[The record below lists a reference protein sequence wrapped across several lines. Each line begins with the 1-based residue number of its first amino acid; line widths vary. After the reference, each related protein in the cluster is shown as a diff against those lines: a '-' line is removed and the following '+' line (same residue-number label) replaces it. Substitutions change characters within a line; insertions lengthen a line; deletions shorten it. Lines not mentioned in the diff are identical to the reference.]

1 MLEAMAVLVGT
12 IIGGGVFVLPYV
24 NIKSGIL
31 ITNIWLVLLC
41 LIVCLLHLIFGE
53 IILKTNKEMKLPGYA
68 GHYLGKPVKKFLNF
82 VSIFSNAFSLLI
94 YIILAN
100 KFLHILMGDNLN
112 YLKPYTFVL
121 VWLVLNIFLF
131 LKIYLA
137 SKLNFSLTVLLVGLM
152 ILLSGLC
159 FNQIN
164 WSGIHHDIQTAT
176 NFWYISYGVIF
187 FAIDGLV
194 AMPMMFMFLK
204 NNKVSKRTYKLSV
217 ILSYICVFII
227 FFMFMNTVSLVSGF
241 GTSIDTFTGLM
252 PFLGRNVLILGSIIG
267 LLAVITS
274 YIVFV
279 HYYKDMLICDVNCN
293 KWLGYIVS
301 IFLPLLFL
309 LTNVN
314 KVDNLMSLVGGVI
327 GGVIAVIV
335 LLMYVKVRDKKQ
347 TVSPYN
353 LNLPNWLLITVGTI
367 CFLGATLQIILRIF
381 NLE

>member
-1 MLEAMAVLVGT
+1 
-12 IIGGGVFVLPYV
+12 
-24 NIKSGIL
+24 
-31 ITNIWLVLLC
+31 
-41 LIVCLLHLIFGE
+41 
-53 IILKTNKEMKLPGYA
+53 
-68 GHYLGKPVKKFLNF
+68 
-82 VSIFSNAFSLLI
+82 
-94 YIILAN
+94 
-100 KFLHILMGDNLN
+100 
-112 YLKPYTFVL
+112 
-121 VWLVLNIFLF
+121 
-131 LKIYLA
+131 
-137 SKLNFSLTVLLVGLM
+137 
-152 ILLSGLC
+152 
-159 FNQIN
+159 
-164 WSGIHHDIQTAT
+164 
-176 NFWYISYGVIF
+176 VIF